1 MNLTLY
7 RKWFTDISTTGVL
20 FIDDAFFCYTLED
33 AVREQK
39 VYGKTA
45 IPYGKYE
52 VVITYSPRFQKNMP
66 LLLNVPNYE
75 GVRIHTGNTARD
87 TEGCIL
93 VGKSKGYDFIGGSRN
108 AFNEL
113 MERIKGQK
121 LTLEIMCDKLASLP
135 EGDWRGVWY
144 MKEVCNVRNP
154 IFGILKI
161 DKTKKKRFRSKIT
174 FWNSTPPI
182 DTHLF

>member
-20 FIDDAFFCYTLED
+20 FIDGEFFCYTLED
-33 AVREQK
+33 KVREGK

-45 IPYGKYE
+45 IPYGEYD
-52 VVITYSPRFQKNMP
+52 VVVTYSPRFQKNMP
-66 LLLNVPNYE
+66 LLKNVPNFE
-75 GVRIHTGNTARD
+75 GVRIHTGNTAND

-121 LTLEIMCDKLASLP
+121 LTIEIRRDELASLP
-135 EGDWRGVWY
+135 EGSENYGVA
-144 MKEVCNVRNP
+144 
-154 IFGILKI
+154 
-161 DKTKKKRFRSKIT
+161 
-174 FWNSTPPI
+174 
-182 DTHLF
+182 

>member
-1 MNLTLY
+1 M
-7 RKWFTDISTTGVL
+7 L
-20 FIDDAFFCYTLED
+20 FIDGEFFCYTLED
-33 AVREQK
+33 VVREQK
-39 VYGKTA
+39 IYGKTA

-66 LLLNVPNYE
+66 LLKNVPNFE
-75 GVRIHTGNTARD
+75 GVRIHTGNTAND

-121 LTLEIMCDKLASLP
+121 LTIEIRRDELASLP
-135 EGDWRGVWY
+135 EGSENYGVA
-144 MKEVCNVRNP
+144 
-154 IFGILKI
+154 
-161 DKTKKKRFRSKIT
+161 
-174 FWNSTPPI
+174 
-182 DTHLF
+182 

>member
-20 FIDDAFFCYTLED
+20 FIDGEFFCYTLED
-33 AVREQK
+33 KVREGK

-45 IPYGKYE
+45 IPYGEYD
-52 VVITYSPRFQKNMP
+52 VVVTYSPRFHKNMP
-66 LLLNVPNYE
+66 LLKNVPNFE
-75 GVRIHTGNTARD
+75 GVRIHTGNTAND

-121 LTLEIMCDKLASLP
+121 LTIEIRRDELASLP
-135 EGDWRGVWY
+135 EGSENYGVA
-144 MKEVCNVRNP
+144 
-154 IFGILKI
+154 
-161 DKTKKKRFRSKIT
+161 
-174 FWNSTPPI
+174 
-182 DTHLF
+182 